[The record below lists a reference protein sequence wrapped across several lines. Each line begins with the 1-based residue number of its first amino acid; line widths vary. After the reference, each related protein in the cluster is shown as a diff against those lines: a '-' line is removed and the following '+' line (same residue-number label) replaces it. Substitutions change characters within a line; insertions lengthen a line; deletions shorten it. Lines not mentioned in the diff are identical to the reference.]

1 MYLKSKTNFKELRA
15 WIHVI
20 SCLVLV
26 LRSLIYYWVVFFWW
40 RCEVVCSYTI
50 DLRSPIVVK
59 IPYHMEFHFLGK
71 RLGLFGNYG
80 TIFRLRQKDR
90 WLVRSYDGHRIPVG
104 DCSIRSQTKG
114 NSSFIFRLV
123 IIIYNFFYQSNS
135 IISHKL
141 VEEAGL
147 YTYLT
152 QFKIFANAIKIRPN
166 SILLNSDRLLIW
178 STSLLSFLWR

>member
-1 MYLKSKTNFKELRA
+1 MG
-15 WIHVI
+15 II
-20 SCLVLV
+20 SCIV
-26 LRSLIYYWVVFFWW
+26 LRSLIYYWAVFFWW
-40 RCEVVCSYTI
+40 RCGAWIWTKYVRI
-50 DLRSPIVVK
+50 RINLRSPIAVK

-71 RLGLFGNYG
+71 RLGLLGNYG

-90 WLVRSYDGHRIPVG
+90 WLVCSYDGDRIPLG

-123 IIIYNFFYQSNS
+123 IIIYNFFYWSNS

-166 SILLNSDRLLIW
+166 SILLNSDKLLIW

>member
-1 MYLKSKTNFKELRA
+1 MDSRNFLPSTSVTFFN
-15 WIHVI
+15 ILL
-20 SCLVLV
+20 SGFLLVKMWGLN
-26 LRSLIYYWVVFFWW
+26 LNL
-40 RCEVVCSYTI
+40 VCSYTI

-166 SILLNSDRLLIW
+166 FILLNSDRLLIW

>member
-1 MYLKSKTNFKELRA
+1 MWGLNLN
-15 WIHVI
+15 
-20 SCLVLV
+20 L
-26 LRSLIYYWVVFFWW
+26 
-40 RCEVVCSYTI
+40 VCSYTNKLTFTYCCQNTVSHGI
-50 DLRSPIVVK
+50 S
-59 IPYHMEFHFLGK
+59 FLGK

-123 IIIYNFFYQSNS
+123 IIIYNFFYWSNS

-178 STSLLSFLWR
+178 STSSLSFLWR